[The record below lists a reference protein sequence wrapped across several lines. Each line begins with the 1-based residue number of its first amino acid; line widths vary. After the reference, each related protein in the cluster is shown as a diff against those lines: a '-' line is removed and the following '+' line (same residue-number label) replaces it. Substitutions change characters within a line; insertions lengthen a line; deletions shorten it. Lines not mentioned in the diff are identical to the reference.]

1 MDTISLDDWEVLP
14 GHRSSF
20 LMDAAECRH
29 GVGGCVKDQLWL
41 GAELVVID
49 MDHFGPTSSSSSHS
63 HPPPC
68 DHCVLD
74 EEAKQK
80 PLLLPPSE
88 DAYACECDGD
98 RRIAIDAV
106 PDEPERADLVS
117 EATEVLIYEADEE
130 EMAKSVEEA
139 DQDDDALLVGAA
151 APDGGG
157 VSLSQCTP
165 EEEEEEGVGKAGFG
179 VGSLRLRVNGAG
191 GALCSFGV
199 AVAAATF
206 CFCVFLIGGGGGKQ
220 QQQQQLLR
228 KGQDPA
234 PADVCPR

>member
-1 MDTISLDDWEVLP
+1 
-14 GHRSSF
+14 
-20 LMDAAECRH
+20 MDAAECRH
-29 GVGGCVKDQLWL
+29 GVGGGSKDQLWL

-49 MDHFGPTSSSSSHS
+49 MDHFGPTSSSSHPHP

-74 EEAKQK
+74 EEAKK

-157 VSLSQCTP
+157 VSLSQCTL
-165 EEEEEEGVGKAGFG
+165 EEEQEGVGKAGFG
-179 VGSLRLRVNGAG
+179 VGSLRLRVDGVGGG

-199 AVAAATF
+199 AVAAATL
-206 CFCVFLIGGGGGKQ
+206 CFCVFLIGGGGGK